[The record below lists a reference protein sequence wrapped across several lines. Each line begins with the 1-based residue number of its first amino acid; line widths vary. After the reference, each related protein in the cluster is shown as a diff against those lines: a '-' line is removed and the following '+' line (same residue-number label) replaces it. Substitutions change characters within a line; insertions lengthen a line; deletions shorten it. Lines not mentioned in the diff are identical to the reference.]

1 MSWTKREFVN
11 QAFEE
16 IGFAYGYDLDP
27 DQLQSALRKLDGMMA
42 QWNGKGIRLGYPL
55 SSSPSSTT
63 LDQDSEVP
71 DYANEAIYLNLALR
85 IAPGFG
91 KMPSRELKQFAKQ
104 AYNALLSRST
114 MPNERQ
120 ITNLPKGAGN
130 KPWRLTD
137 DPFLED
143 ATDPLTT
150 GPDGELEF

>member
-27 DQLQSALRKLDGMMA
+27 DQLQSALSKLDGMMA
-42 QWNGKGIRLGYPL
+42 QWNGKGIRLSYPL
-55 SSSPSSTT
+55 PSSPTNST
-63 LDQDSEVP
+63 LDQETEVP

-91 KMPSRELKQFAKQ
+91 KVPARELKQFAKQ
-104 AYNALLSRST
+104 AYNVLLSRST
-114 MPNERQ
+114 IPSERQ
-120 ITNLPKGAGN
+120 ITDLPKGAGN

-137 DPFLED
+137 DPFLDPVTDTLD
-143 ATDPLTT
+143 A
-150 GPDGELEF
+150 GPDSELEF